1 MLQIIHSCSQGQ
13 DETKKCRRENLT
25 SSPQLNIS
33 ATQVTKWI
41 RGVIYIF
48 HGGLITLAGISVK
61 LHHPLPRQGTN
72 LESPNQL
79 LTLGRFLGSRIIFL
93 IFGTKQR
100 THDLRRFDLM
110 GILYFS
116 LSTRARAE
124 SIIRRGC
131 ASRVASRYFTTPWV
145 QPKTNHTV
153 HGHHSP
159 TSEVRLNAP
168 IRPRQIM
175 LENLMD
181 SAFQY
186 TRILLQK
193 STDNA

>member
-33 ATQVTKWI
+33 TTQVSKWT

-79 LTLGRFLGSRIIFL
+79 LTLGRFLGSRIIFW

-100 THDLRRFDLM
+100 TGPLCMTCAALTSWGFYIFPQHSCPSWVNHPTRLCISCRLPVFYD
-110 GILYFS
+110 S
-116 LSTRARAE
+116 LLPSMA
-124 SIIRRGC
+124 
-131 ASRVASRYFTTPWV
+131 
-145 QPKTNHTV
+145 
-153 HGHHSP
+153 
-159 TSEVRLNAP
+159 
-168 IRPRQIM
+168 
-175 LENLMD
+175 
-181 SAFQY
+181 
-186 TRILLQK
+186 
-193 STDNA
+193 

>member
-33 ATQVTKWI
+33 TTQVTKWI

-93 IFGTKQR
+93 DFWDQTANASFV
-100 THDLRRFDLM
+100 HDLRRFDLM
-110 GILYFS
+110 GILYFPS
-116 LSTRARAE
+116 ALVPELSQSSDA
-124 SIIRRGC
+124 
-131 ASRVASRYFTTPWV
+131 V
-145 QPKTNHTV
+145 V
-153 HGHHSP
+153 HLVLPPGIL
-159 TSEVRLNAP
+159 RLP
-168 IRPRQIM
+168 GQ
-175 LENLMD
+175 
-181 SAFQY
+181 
-186 TRILLQK
+186 
-193 STDNA
+193 